1 MIYTMTLNPALD
13 YVMHPLTLDMGFTNR
28 SSSEELHCGGNGIN
42 ISTLLN
48 ELDVPSIAM
57 GIAAGFTGDYLLRR
71 LQEKGVAS
79 NFVLLDRGY
88 SRINIKLNGIVMTMV
103 NGMGPKIPEKK
114 VDELLA
120 RMDVVGAGDTLVLTG
135 SIPNSL
141 PEDMYMQIMRRL
153 GGRGIQFVVDGNKK
167 VYIIEVNPRSSRT
180 VPFLQKTTGA
190 PIADIATKVMLG
202 FSLKELGYT
211 GVFPKK
217 HRWYVKAPTFS
228 YSKLTGLDAVLSPE
242 MKSTGEAIGYDDA
255 LTRAV
260 YKALKAS
267 GLRVDNYGTVFAT
280 IGDKDKAAA
289 LPLIKR
295 FYDLGFNIEA
305 TEGTAKYLKSAGIR
319 TRVRKKL
326 SQGSDE
332 ILQSLRKGYVTY
344 VVNTITEGGSGH
356 ADGMEIRR
364 TAVENNVPVFTSLDT
379 VRVLLDVLEET
390 TMGVSEI

>member
-88 SRINIKLNGIVMTMV
+88 TRINIKLNGIVMTMV

-114 VDELLA
+114 VEELLE

-153 GGRGIQFVVDGNKK
+153 GGRGIQFVVDAPGQLLM
-167 VYIIEVNPRSSRT
+167 ESLESH
-180 VPFLQKTTGA
+180 PFLIKPNNHEVGRIYGVEIEEPEECMPYAHKLQEAGARNVIISCGGHGSLLLDENGAEHVVPTAKIKLVNATGA
-190 PIADIATKVMLG
+190 GDSMVGGFLAQVNRGAD
-202 FSLKELGYT
+202 
-211 GVFPKK
+211 
-217 HRWYVKAPTFS
+217 
-228 YSKLTGLDAVLSPE
+228 
-242 MKSTGEAIGYDDA
+242 
-255 LTRAV
+255 
-260 YKALKAS
+260 
-267 GLRVDNYGTVFAT
+267 
-280 IGDKDKAAA
+280 
-289 LPLIKR
+289 
-295 FYDLGFNIEA
+295 
-305 TEGTAKYLKSAGIR
+305 
-319 TRVRKKL
+319 
-326 SQGSDE
+326 
-332 ILQSLRKGYVTY
+332 
-344 VVNTITEGGSGH
+344 
-356 ADGMEIRR
+356 
-364 TAVENNVPVFTSLDT
+364 
-379 VRVLLDVLEET
+379 
-390 TMGVSEI
+390 